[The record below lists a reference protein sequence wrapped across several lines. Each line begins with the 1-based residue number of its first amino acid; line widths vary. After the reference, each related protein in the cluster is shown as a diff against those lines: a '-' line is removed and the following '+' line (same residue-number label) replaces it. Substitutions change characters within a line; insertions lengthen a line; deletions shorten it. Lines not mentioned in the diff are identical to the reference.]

1 MGNYTIFQMFENP
14 RRGRQARNFCN
25 KCSENSRS
33 QIVFRTH
40 IFRKLTFGAPDV
52 RHLLFTI
59 FARKTAC
66 QKKKSLDDRSI
77 YVQFS
82 KPLINSLRFSTTILF
97 LFYCPGQV
105 FFFDQKRKPEIFGF
119 KTVEESQRG
128 IKKYILKP
136 LKFRQDSSSPR
147 MTSHLSSL
155 GSIDLNSNLD
165 T

>member
-1 MGNYTIFQMFENP
+1 MFENP

-59 FARKTAC
+59 FVRKTAC
-66 QKKKSLDDRSI
+66 QKKQISRWPFHLCTIFEASNKFPTIFYDNFVSFLLS
-77 YVQFS
+77 
-82 KPLINSLRFSTTILF
+82 RF
-97 LFYCPGQV
+97 G

-147 MTSHLSSL
+147 MTAHLSSL